1 MTLQMYNYYKAND
14 PYKGKACMLTGFR
27 CDNKDCTQCVFAKEA
42 YRQALK
48 EKDKRQDRMNSVDEI
63 DRMIDFMKGMDIK
76 AMQDVIQRGV
86 RSNMAGHP
94 RTADASLFIEEHPE
108 MCTYIIGYAAA
119 AMGGEMYR
127 TLMDWLMSE
136 KERSEESE

>member
-1 MTLQMYNYYKAND
+1 MTLQMYNYYKVND
-14 PYKGKACMLTGFR
+14 PYKGKACMLTSFR
-27 CDNKDCTQCVFAKEA
+27 CDNGDCRTCVFAKEA
-42 YRQALK
+42 YRQALN
-48 EKDKRQDRMNSVDEI
+48 EKGKRQDRANSVDEI

-76 AMQDVIQRGV
+76 AMQDVVQRGV

-94 RTADASLFIEEHPE
+94 RTADASLFIEEHSE

-127 TLMDWLMSE
+127 TMMQWLMEE
-136 KERSEESE
+136 KKRSEESE

>member
-1 MTLQMYNYYKAND
+1 MTLQMYNYYKVND
-14 PYKGKACMLTGFR
+14 PYKGKACMLTSFR
-27 CDNKDCTQCVFAKEA
+27 CDDGDCMQCGFAMEA

-48 EKDKRQDRMNSVDEI
+48 EKSERQNRVDSADEI
-63 DRMIDFMKGMDIK
+63 DRMIDFMKDMDIS
-76 AMQDVIQRGV
+76 AMQDVVQRGV
-86 RSNMAGHP
+86 CSNMAGHP

-127 TLMDWLMSE
+127 TLMDWLMEE
-136 KERSEESE
+136 KERLEEEE

>member
-1 MTLQMYNYYKAND
+1 
-14 PYKGKACMLTGFR
+14 
-27 CDNKDCTQCVFAKEA
+27 
-42 YRQALK
+42 
-48 EKDKRQDRMNSVDEI
+48 MNAGEEV
-63 DRMIDFMKGMDIK
+63 DRMIAFMKGMDIK
-76 AMQDVIQRGV
+76 AMQDVVQRGV

-127 TLMDWLMSE
+127 TMMQWRMEE
-136 KERSEESE
+136 KERLEEEE

>member
-1 MTLQMYNYYKAND
+1 
-14 PYKGKACMLTGFR
+14 
-27 CDNKDCTQCVFAKEA
+27 
-42 YRQALK
+42 
-48 EKDKRQDRMNSVDEI
+48 MNAGEEI

-76 AMQDVIQRGV
+76 AMQDTVQRGV

>member
-1 MTLQMYNYYKAND
+1 MTD
-14 PYKGKACMLTGFR
+14 
-27 CDNKDCTQCVFAKEA
+27 KDEV
-42 YRQALK
+42 
-48 EKDKRQDRMNSVDEI
+48 
-63 DRMIDFMKGMDIK
+63 DRMISFMKGMDIK
-76 AMQDVIQRGV
+76 AMQDVVQRGV

-94 RTADASLFIEEHPE
+94 RTADASLFIEEHSE

-136 KERSEESE
+136 KERLEESE

>member
-1 MTLQMYNYYKAND
+1 MSDRMDEYYRYED
-14 PYKGKACMLTGFR
+14 RYKGWVCTLTNKLCG
-27 CDNKDCTQCVFAKEA
+27 DNCTKCVFAKEA

-48 EKDKRQDRMNSVDEI
+48 EKGKRQDRANSVDEI

-76 AMQDVIQRGV
+76 AMQDVVQRGV

-94 RTADASLFIEEHPE
+94 RTADASLFIEEHSE

-136 KERSEESE
+136 KERSEGEE